1 MELDSAKTGVDQYPF
16 LLSTLEYPPKRGGIA
31 RYLFELGEALLAIQ
45 VERAEASF
53 WSLWP
58 HWLPLVSH
66 FRTCQQI
73 RGLLVSHVLPVGTAA
88 MMAHS
93 LGGPAYGVFF
103 HGMDLRQASTS
114 AWKRWLVKKIIEC
127 SHALF
132 VNSQA
137 TADILRAFT
146 SRVPVIVTPGLTPTG
161 FLLKEQARVALG
173 ISPEEKIVLAVG
185 RLVPRKGFDV
195 LVKAA
200 KDLDARLVIIG
211 DGYDRARIKSL
222 LPPSALLLPAAS
234 DDERDVWY
242 AAADV
247 FALPVRD
254 EKDDVEGFGIVFLEA
269 AMAGLPVVAGR
280 VGGVGEA
287 VVDGKTGV
295 LVDGSDV
302 DQVKNAMQGLLDD
315 PVKAKRM
322 GDAGRA
328 RVLEKFQWGDRA
340 KLVEQA
346 FPLISVIVPVYNRV
360 HLLREALT
368 SLARQTYR
376 YFEVIIVDDGSN
388 EDVQKVIHPWKERLP
403 IRFERLA
410 TNQGAP
416 VARNRGF
423 ALAKGEFVL
432 FLDHDATLERDALEC
447 FLRTLQ
453 ASPEADVAY
462 SAHRFGGKLFPS
474 RAFDPT
480 ALQQGNYIHTTSLV
494 RREAFPGFD
503 PSLKK
508 FQDWDVWLTMAK
520 QGSKKT
526 WIRRSLFSVKAGGT
540 MSGWLPSIM
549 YRLPWERLG
558 WMPKRLKRYRE
569 AEAIIKRKHSLKK

>member
-1 MELDSAKTGVDQYPF
+1 MELDQPKTSVDQYPF
-16 LLSTLEYPPKRGGIA
+16 LLSTLEYPPDRGGIA
-31 RYLFELGEALLAIQ
+31 RYLFELGEAMSLIE
-45 VERAEASF
+45 VERSERSF
-53 WSLWP
+53 WRLWP

-66 FRTCQQI
+66 FRRYRRI
-73 RGLLVSHVLPVGTAA
+73 RGLLVSHVLPIGTAA
-88 MMAHS
+88 MLARMF
-93 LGGPAYGVFF
+93 GGPAYGVFF
-103 HGMDLRQASTS
+103 HGMDLLQSSTS
-114 AWKRWLVKKIIEC
+114 TWKKWLTNKIIEY

-137 TADILRAFT
+137 TAEILRAIT
-146 SRVPVIVTPGLTPTG
+146 SRIPVVVTPGIVPKG
-161 FLLKEQARVALG
+161 FLLKEQAREVLG
-173 ISPEEKIVLAVG
+173 ISSEEKIILAVG

-195 LVKAA
+195 LIESMRGIE
-200 KDLDARLVIIG
+200 ARLVIIG
-211 DGYDRARIKSL
+211 DGPDHARLDSL
-222 LPPSALLLPAAS
+222 LRDTCCVLRDVS
-234 DDERDVWY
+234 DDERDIWY

-254 EKDDVEGFGIVFLEA
+254 EKDDAEGFGIVFLEA

-280 VGGVGEA
+280 TGGVGEA

-302 DQVKNAMQGLLDD
+302 DQVKDAIQGLLED

-328 RVLEKFQWGDRA
+328 RVLEEFQWADRA

-346 FPLISVIVPVYNRV
+346 FPLISVIIPVYNRV
-360 HLLREALT
+360 HLLDEALA

-376 YFEVIIVDDGSN
+376 YFEVIIIDDGSE
-388 EDVQKVIHPWKERLP
+388 EDVEKMIHPWNERLS
-403 IRFERLA
+403 IRFERLS

-453 ASPEADVAY
+453 ESPGADVAY

-474 RAFDPT
+474 RAFDAE
-480 ALQQGNYIHTTSLV
+480 ALHRGNYIHTTSLV
-494 RREAFPGFD
+494 RRKAFPGFD
-503 PSLKK
+503 PVLKK
-508 FQDWDVWLTMAK
+508 FQDWDVWLTMLK
-520 QGSKKT
+520 QGSKKV
-526 WIRRSLFSVKAGGT
+526 WIKKSLFSVTGGGT

-549 YRLPWERLG
+549 YRLPWERIG
-558 WMPKRLKRYRE
+558 WMPDRLKRYRE
-569 AEAIIKRKHSLKK
+569 AEAIIRKKHSLKK

>member
-1 MELDSAKTGVDQYPF
+1 MELDPAKTSVDKYPF
-16 LLSTLEYPPKRGGIA
+16 LVSTLEYPPDRGGIA
-31 RYLFELGEALLAIQ
+31 RYLFELGESLPGVR
-45 VERAEASF
+45 VERAEQSF
-53 WSLWP
+53 WRLWP
-58 HWLPLVSH
+58 RWLPLVLH
-66 FRTCQQI
+66 I
-73 RGLLVSHVLPVGTAA
+73 RKIKDIRALLVSHVLPVGTAA
-88 MMAHS
+88 MLSRMF
-93 LGGPAYGVFF
+93 GGPAYGVFF
-103 HGMDLRQASTS
+103 HGMDLRQAARS
-114 AWKRWLVKKIIEC
+114 AWKIWLTKKIIQY

-132 VNSQA
+132 VNSRA
-137 TADILRAFT
+137 TAGILRAFT
-146 SRVPVIVTPGLTPTG
+146 SRVPVVVTPGMVPKG
-161 FLLKEQARVALG
+161 FLLKEQAREALG
-173 ISPEEKIVLAVG
+173 ISLEEKIILAVG

-195 LVKAA
+195 LIEVVNGM
-200 KDLDARLVIIG
+200 DARLVIIG
-211 DGYDRARIKSL
+211 DGSDRARLEPMLSITCCL
-222 LPPSALLLPAAS
+222 LRDVS
-234 DDERDVWY
+234 DDERDMWY

-254 EKDDVEGFGIVFLEA
+254 EKDDLEGFGIVFLEA

-280 VGGVGEA
+280 TGGVGEA
-287 VVDGKTGV
+287 VIDGETGV
-295 LVDGSDV
+295 LVDGREV
-302 DQVKNAMQGLLDD
+302 DEVRAAIQRFLDN
-315 PVKAKRM
+315 PLEAKRM
-322 GDAGRA
+322 GDMGRE
-328 RVLEKFQWGDRA
+328 RVLKDFQWSDRA
-340 KLVEQA
+340 KLVEGA

-432 FLDHDATLERDALEC
+432 FLDHDATLARDALEC

-453 ASPEADVAY
+453 EYPEADVAY

-520 QGSKKT
+520 QGSQKVWIKK
-526 WIRRSLFSVKAGGT
+526 SLFSVKGGGT

-549 YRLPWERLG
+549 YRLPWERIG
-558 WMPKRLKRYRE
+558 WMPERLKRYRE
-569 AEAIIKRKHSLKK
+569 AEAIIKKKHAL

>member
-1 MELDSAKTGVDQYPF
+1 MELDPTKTSVDKYPF
-16 LLSTLEYPPKRGGIA
+16 LISTLEYPPERGGIA
-31 RYLFELGEALLAIQ
+31 RYLFELGESLPAVR

-53 WSLWP
+53 WRFWP
-58 HWLPLVSH
+58 RWLPLVLH
-66 FRTCQQI
+66 LRKIKDI
-73 RGLLVSHVLPVGTAA
+73 RALLVSHVLPVGTAA
-88 MMAHS
+88 MLS
-93 LGGPAYGVFF
+93 RVFSGSAYGVFF
-103 HGMDLRQASTS
+103 HGMDLRQAARS
-114 AWKRWLVKKIIEC
+114 AWKTWLTKKIIQY

-132 VNSQA
+132 VNSHA

-146 SRVPVIVTPGLTPTG
+146 SRVPVIVTPGIMPKG
-161 FLLKEQARVALG
+161 FLLKEQAREALEV
-173 ISPEEKIVLAVG
+173 SLEEKIVLAVG

-195 LVKAA
+195 LIEAIKGM
-200 KDLDARLVIIG
+200 DARLVIIG
-211 DGYDRARIKSL
+211 DGPDHGRLEPL
-222 LPPSALLLPAAS
+222 LHDTCCVLHDVS
-234 DDERDVWY
+234 DDERDMWY

-269 AMAGLPVVAGR
+269 AMAGLSVVAGK

-295 LVDGSDV
+295 LVDGSQT
-302 DQVKNAMQGLLDD
+302 DQVRDAIEELLED

-322 GDAGRA
+322 GDAGRV
-328 RVLEKFQWGDRA
+328 RVLEEFQWADRA

-346 FPLISVIVPVYNRV
+346 FPLISVIIPVYNRL
-360 HLLREALT
+360 HLLDKALA

-376 YFEVIIVDDGSN
+376 YFEVIVIDDGSDA
-388 EDVQKVIHPWKERLP
+388 DVEKVIHPWKERLP
-403 IRFERLA
+403 IRFERMS

-432 FLDHDATLERDALEC
+432 FLDHDATLERGALEC

-453 ASPEADVAY
+453 ESPGADVAY

-474 RAFDPT
+474 RAFDAE
-480 ALQQGNYIHTTSLV
+480 ALLRGNYIHTTSLV
-494 RREAFPGFD
+494 RRKVFPGFD
-503 PSLKK
+503 PVLKK
-508 FQDWDVWLTMAK
+508 FQDWDVWLTMLK
-520 QGSKKT
+520 QGSKKV
-526 WIRRSLFSVKAGGT
+526 WIKKSLFSVTGGGT

-549 YRLPWERLG
+549 YRLPWERIG
-558 WMPKRLKRYRE
+558 WMPERLKRYRE
-569 AEAIIKRKHSLKK
+569 AEAVIKKKHSL